1 MKTCTSWLALLA
13 LVAGGILAGC
23 SHIAKSP
30 DVSDNLRRALDQ
42 ANLKTVSIDQ
52 DRQKGVITLGGHVA
66 ADADKAQAETIA
78 RSIAGTQV
86 VSDQIAVLPLGGE
99 SDARAMNSDLDK
111 GIEQNLDAALIQS
124 KLHDRVKFAVKNR
137 VVTLTG
143 DVDSQSMRRDAETV
157 AGSVPNVVQV
167 VNELQV
173 RNQKATSSE

>member
-1 MKTCTSWLALLA
+1 LVA

-23 SHIAKSP
+23 SHTAKSP
-30 DVSDNLRRALDQ
+30 DVSDNLRKALDQ

-66 ADADKAQAETIA
+66 ADADKAQAETLA
-78 RSIAGTQV
+78 RSIAGSQV

-111 GIEQNLDAALIQS
+111 GIEQNLDAALIQN
-124 KLHDRVKFAVKNR
+124 KMHDRVKFAVKNR

-143 DVDSQSMRRDAETV
+143 DVDSQSTRRDAESV

>member
-1 MKTCTSWLALLA
+1 MKTLTSWPALLA
-13 LVAGGILAGC
+13 LAAGGILAGC
-23 SHIAKSP
+23 SHTVKSP

-52 DRQKGVITLGGHVA
+52 DRQKGVITLGGHVT
-66 ADADKAQAETIA
+66 ADADKAQAESIA

-86 VSDQIAVLPLGGE
+86 VSDQIAVLPLGSE

-111 GIEQNLDAALIQS
+111 GIEQNLDAALIQN